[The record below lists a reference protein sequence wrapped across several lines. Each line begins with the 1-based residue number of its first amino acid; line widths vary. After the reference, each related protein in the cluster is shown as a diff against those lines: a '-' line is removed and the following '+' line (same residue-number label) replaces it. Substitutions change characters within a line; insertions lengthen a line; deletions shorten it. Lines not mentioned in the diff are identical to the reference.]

1 MQEDRA
7 PSSPDDLLGI
17 GERLRNAREAKGLT
31 LAVAETLTRIRATY
45 LSALEE
51 EQFARLPGAVYAR
64 GYLRTY
70 ALALGLDPDDLM
82 EAYPGAFSRSHEPIF
97 TSLPTEIP
105 IRPAVPP
112 SVTRRIALYAGG
124 AILLVIA
131 ILGIIGYQQLHQ
143 FAQPVPKPAPP
154 PTSEPAHPAEEPA
167 PSPASPPLAGAV
179 QPAAPAARA
188 AIPGGGV
195 ELTVQATGPCW
206 LLVSADGEE
215 VFKGTVN
222 AGDVRVWRARARV
235 TVRVGNS
242 EAVSVLVNGQPV
254 QQDPRRQVWEETFT
268 AP

>member
-1 MQEDRA
+1 MQEDRV

-17 GERLRNAREAKGLT
+17 GERLRHDRQARGLT
-31 LAVAETLTRIRATY
+31 LAVCGTLSLIRATY

-131 ILGIIGYQQLHQ
+131 ILGILGYQQLPPV
-143 FAQPVPKPAPP
+143 AEPVPRPP
-154 PTSEPAHPAEEPA
+154 PPASAPAHPP
-167 PSPASPPLAGAV
+167 
-179 QPAAPAARA
+179 
-188 AIPGGGV
+188 
-195 ELTVQATGPCW
+195 
-206 LLVSADGEE
+206 
-215 VFKGTVN
+215 
-222 AGDVRVWRARARV
+222 
-235 TVRVGNS
+235 
-242 EAVSVLVNGQPV
+242 
-254 QQDPRRQVWEETFT
+254 
-268 AP
+268 